1 MPLLINLALVALLA
15 VTGAPREGRAA
26 SEPRSPQVEPHDFA
40 NKGMECRSCHK
51 AVVLQRRGSMQ
62 KTIGEMCT
70 ACHRHAGQSSHPVD
84 MKPSFA
90 LPADMPLDERG
101 LMTCATCHDPHRRY
115 LNALTGEKIP
125 VSSQRRTQKKILPGL
140 PQQTGGVARRFGGHR
155 ETDTWGRGYLGTL
168 IPRTTAR
175 YRHRI

>member
-115 LNALTGEKIP
+115 LNALTGEKP
-125 VSSQRRTQKKILPGL
+125 LYLRRDGPRKKFCLACHSRQERSHGASGDTEKRIHGD
-140 PQQTGGVARRFGGHR
+140 AA
-155 ETDTWGRGYLGTL
+155 TWG
-168 IPRTTAR
+168 
-175 YRHRI
+175 H